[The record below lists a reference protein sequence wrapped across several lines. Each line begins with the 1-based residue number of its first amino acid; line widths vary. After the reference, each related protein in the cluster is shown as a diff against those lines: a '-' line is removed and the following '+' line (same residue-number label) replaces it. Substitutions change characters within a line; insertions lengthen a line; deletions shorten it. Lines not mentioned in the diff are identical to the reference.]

1 MAEKIRTLRDRRK
14 SVKRH
19 NYDKAPS
26 KCRALASGPMKWW
39 NGSANRRTALTRPTI
54 NRGHKALIGVIVFG
68 VMVIAAIGFAG
79 SYKAVVSLAEKEGFG
94 WFARVLPVGVDAGI
108 VVLYAFELLLTWLRM
123 PYPLLRR
130 TAWLLTVST
139 IVMNSA
145 SAWGRPLAMAMHAVV
160 PVLFVI
166 VVEAARHAVAR
177 WASLEA
183 GKPAKEGFDAGR
195 WLNDPFGTL
204 GMWRR
209 KHLWGI
215 TSNVE
220 LLQLEKNRRILRR
233 MLKKKYGRKWR
244 KKSSE
249 LAQLLFSMA
258 AYGEGDP
265 AMYEDALAELGISLY
280 SRRSADTRP
289 SVTADL
295 SSRELPSTA
304 AIAVSSSAMPVAAD
318 VHGELEPA
326 PGSAKQSS
334 RDGANRQ
341 PVATAPI
348 PAEPQPPAPSAAP
361 VPGAIAAAPQQIPQA
376 PTLPDRVSA
385 VPVIVPETVE
395 NVPAPRPEPE
405 FVSDEWSQAPVVEI
419 LAELDPEPQ
428 ADPLPLQPG
437 PELAAEDPDGSDV
450 DGLKPRARVLYGY
463 YVAYV
468 DRFGSYPSK
477 EQFVQWMFD
486 AYGEKGQT
494 GQPLSTESVKRYWLS
509 ITDLYRRR
517 YETPQTDLLQMAGAG
532 G

>member
-1 MAEKIRTLRDRRK
+1 M
-14 SVKRH
+14 
-19 NYDKAPS
+19 
-26 KCRALASGPMKWW
+26 
-39 NGSANRRTALTRPTI
+39 TRPTI

-68 VMVIAAIGFAG
+68 VVVIAGIGFAG
-79 SYKAVVSLAEKEGFG
+79 SYKAVVALAEKEGFG
-94 WFARVLPVGVDAGI
+94 WFAKVLPIGVDAGI

-145 SAWGRPLAMAMHAVV
+145 AAWGRPLAMAMHAVV

-183 GKPAKEGFDAGR
+183 GKPVKEGFELGR
-195 WLNDPFGTL
+195 WFNDPFGTL

-209 KHLWGI
+209 KLLWGI
-215 TSNVE
+215 PTNEE
-220 LLQLEKNRRILRR
+220 LLRLEKNRRILAK
-233 MLKKKYGRKWR
+233 MLKRKYGRKWR

-258 AYGEGDP
+258 EYGEGDP
-265 AMYEDALAELGISLY
+265 AMYEDALSELGITLY
-280 SRRSADTRP
+280 SRRPADTRP
-289 SVTADL
+289 PVAADP
-295 SSRELPSTA
+295 SPRELPSSA
-304 AIAVSSSAMPVAAD
+304 AIPAARPAPTPVAAA
-318 VHGELEPA
+318 VHDELEPA
-326 PGSAKQSS
+326 PESAIQPSPG
-334 RDGANRQ
+334 GADPQPAALAPAELPIPIPSAVPAPGPAEAAHQQPPHTPAEPQ
-341 PVATAPI
+341 PVATAPA
-348 PAEPQPPAPSAAP
+348 PAAVPVAELVEDVPVPRPAPAFDPALVPAGQPQAPSAEAM
-361 VPGAIAAAPQQIPQA
+361 
-376 PTLPDRVSA
+376 
-385 VPVIVPETVE
+385 
-395 NVPAPRPEPE
+395 PE
-405 FVSDEWSQAPVVEI
+405 FVPA
-419 LAELDPEPQ
+419 PQ
-428 ADPLPLQPG
+428 ADPLPGQVE
-437 PELAAEDPDGSDV
+437 PEPAAEDLDDSDV
-450 DGLKPRARVLYGY
+450 DGLKPRARTLYGY

-486 AYGEKGQT
+486 EYGEKGQS

-509 ITDLYRRR
+509 ITDLYRRK